1 METNSCFRLNA
12 LALLLIG
19 ALLSITTFS
28 FAQTTGS
35 SYRIG
40 DYVPSLGE
48 NGSYGYKRYGGDS
61 TMFVIPPRFSDAGS
75 FSEGL
80 APVCLNG
87 KYGFIDKD
95 GKCVIPYRFDYLGVF
110 SEGLAVARMNGKYGF
125 IDKTGKSV
133 IPYRFDFA
141 SCFSSGLAAVRSA
154 GEQFY
159 IDKDGKA
166 YADREAV
173 RDSYTGFAKQYV
185 ETFVNN
191 WQKKGRF
198 EKTDAGKMRV
208 NENTR
213 QTIID
218 SLLLVARNEFI
229 EEQGKN
235 VESRQNILEYDA
247 DGEIFLIYDER
258 FGSLLVPVPISQ
270 AESFEKNFSS
280 VSRTN
285 TYCIA
290 NDRLALRSAEFV
302 MPDGHKYEYRND
314 TPLEFTSVDIAYNF
328 DSIDV
333 DAADEHIERTRP
345 NFNRKSLAVGNS
357 DVDTGIPNLGI
368 VNDNTFAVIIA
379 NENYQTVS
387 GVDFAV
393 NDGSVFR
400 EYCIKTLGIP
410 EKNIHFTPDATL
422 VNMWSQVDWLT
433 NIAKACGG
441 DANLIFYYAG
451 HGIPDEGSRDAYLLP
466 VDGNGTN
473 TKTAYKL
480 SELYSSLSQ
489 YPTKQTVVLLD
500 ACFSGAERSGDMLVA
515 ARGVALKAKAAV
527 PQGNL
532 VVLSAAS
539 GDETAYQ
546 YKDKG
551 HGLFTYF
558 LLKKLKE
565 TGGNASLGE
574 LANYVETQVSRH
586 SIIEN
591 SKSQT
596 PTVIPSGAM
605 SAAWK
610 DLRLR

>member
-198 EKTDAGKMRV
+198 EKTDA
-208 NENTR
+208 
-213 QTIID
+213 
-218 SLLLVARNEFI
+218 
-229 EEQGKN
+229 
-235 VESRQNILEYDA
+235 
-247 DGEIFLIYDER
+247 
-258 FGSLLVPVPISQ
+258 
-270 AESFEKNFSS
+270 
-280 VSRTN
+280 
-285 TYCIA
+285 
-290 NDRLALRSAEFV
+290 
-302 MPDGHKYEYRND
+302 
-314 TPLEFTSVDIAYNF
+314 
-328 DSIDV
+328 
-333 DAADEHIERTRP
+333 
-345 NFNRKSLAVGNS
+345 
-357 DVDTGIPNLGI
+357 
-368 VNDNTFAVIIA
+368 
-379 NENYQTVS
+379 
-387 GVDFAV
+387 
-393 NDGSVFR
+393 
-400 EYCIKTLGIP
+400 
-410 EKNIHFTPDATL
+410 
-422 VNMWSQVDWLT
+422 W
-433 NIAKACGG
+433 
-441 DANLIFYYAG
+441 
-451 HGIPDEGSRDAYLLP
+451 
-466 VDGNGTN
+466 
-473 TKTAYKL
+473 
-480 SELYSSLSQ
+480 
-489 YPTKQTVVLLD
+489 
-500 ACFSGAERSGDMLVA
+500 
-515 ARGVALKAKAAV
+515 
-527 PQGNL
+527 
-532 VVLSAAS
+532 
-539 GDETAYQ
+539 
-546 YKDKG
+546 
-551 HGLFTYF
+551 
-558 LLKKLKE
+558 KK
-565 TGGNASLGE
+565 
-574 LANYVETQVSRH
+574 R
-586 SIIEN
+586 
-591 SKSQT
+591 
-596 PTVIPSGAM
+596 
-605 SAAWK
+605 
-610 DLRLR
+610 